1 MGSSVWVTMMVVES
15 KTNYWMTGPGATYC
29 NLEDKLTFWYWSHF
43 YKRNVNVE
51 KWDWDQ
57 TWDFLSFIRK
67 EFQIDKLTF
76 TIFHFKSTYYL
87 ARVEVY
93 LRVRSGW
100 VLSLLHLC
108 QPETSKK
115 RLQLTATDSGAS
127 SLGKFR
133 LAVWPSF
140 YQIKEWQTKFL
151 PIRRTKTKMRCLAAL
166 VT

>member
-1 MGSSVWVTMMVVES
+1 
-15 KTNYWMTGPGATYC
+15 MTGPGATYC

-43 YKRNVNVE
+43 YKRIVIME

-57 TWDFLSFIRK
+57 PWDFLSFIAMFIRK
-67 EFQIDKLTF
+67 EFQIDKHLPYSL
-76 TIFHFKSTYYL
+76 IKSTYL

>member
-1 MGSSVWVTMMVVES
+1 
-15 KTNYWMTGPGATYC
+15 MTGPGATYC

-43 YKRNVNVE
+43 YKRIVIME

-57 TWDFLSFIRK
+57 PWDFLSFIAMFIRK
-67 EFQIDKLTF
+67 EFQIDKHLPYSL
-76 TIFHFKSTYYL
+76 IKSTYL

-115 RLQLTATDSGAS
+115 RLQLTVTDSGAS

-140 YQIKEWQTKFL
+140 LPNKGMANKIPSNQENQDKNAMSRSSGDIKW
-151 PIRRTKTKMRCLAAL
+151 CCAL
-166 VT
+166 SIFS

>member
-1 MGSSVWVTMMVVES
+1 
-15 KTNYWMTGPGATYC
+15 MTGPGATYC
-29 NLEDKLTFWYWSHF
+29 NLEDKLTFWCWSHF

-57 TWDFLSFIRK
+57 PWDFLSFIVMHVYKKGIRDR
-67 EFQIDKLTF
+67 QTF

-93 LRVRSGW
+93 LRVGSGW

-115 RLQLTATDSGAS
+115 RLQLTVTDSGAS

-151 PIRRTKTKMRCLAAL
+151 PIGRTKTKMRCLAAL

>member
-1 MGSSVWVTMMVVES
+1 MLVSLLQKECKRGKVRLRPTMRFF
-15 KTNYWMTGPGATYC
+15 KFY
-29 NLEDKLTFWYWSHF
+29 SHV
-43 YKRNVNVE
+43 YK
-51 KWDWDQ
+51 KG
-57 TWDFLSFIRK
+57 IRDR
-67 EFQIDKLTF
+67 QTF
-76 TIFHFKSTYYL
+76 TISHFKSTYYL

-93 LRVRSGW
+93 LRVGSGW

-115 RLQLTATDSGAS
+115 RLQLTVTNSGAS

>member
-1 MGSSVWVTMMVVES
+1 
-15 KTNYWMTGPGATYC
+15 MTGPGATYC

-43 YKRNVNVE
+43 YKRIVIME

-57 TWDFLSFIRK
+57 PWDFLSFIAMFIRK
-67 EFQIDKLTF
+67 EFQIDKHLPYSL
-76 TIFHFKSTYYL
+76 IKSTYL

-151 PIRRTKTKMRCLAAL
+151 PIRRTKTIMRCLAAL